1 MKKIND
7 TIYETDFVSVVS
19 MFEKQVEMHPDKTA
33 VISGSEKKTYG
44 ELNADANR
52 VADVLIKNGAEAE
65 TMVAVLL
72 ERGIKVYT
80 ATQGILKAGGAFTC
94 ISAEYPRERV
104 RYILE
109 DSGAKWIITDEKT
122 RNQFRDLWETSECTP
137 LIIDEIL
144 KGENTQNPNR
154 EIHEKD
160 LCYVI
165 YTSGSTGKP
174 KGVMIEQGNLSN
186 FVNANPKNH
195 ETLGFTEKSS
205 VVLALAAMT
214 FDVSIMEEFIP
225 LTNGMTV
232 VIATEEEIHNLD
244 LLADTILQHGA
255 VGK

>member
-7 TIYETDFVSVVS
+7 TVYEIDFVSVVS
-19 MFEKQVEMHPDKTA
+19 MFEKQVEMHPDKMA
-33 VISGSEKKTYG
+33 VISGSERKTYG

-52 VADVLIKNGAEAE
+52 VAHVLIKNGVEAE
-65 TMVAVLL
+65 TIVAVLL

-94 ISAEYPRERV
+94 ISAEYPEERV
-104 RYILE
+104 RYIIE

-122 RNQFRDLWETSECTP
+122 KNRFRDLWEALECTP

-144 KGENTQNPNR
+144 KGNNTQNPNR
-154 EIHEKD
+154 EIQEKD

-195 ETLGFTEKSS
+195 ETLGFTEK
-205 VVLALAAMT
+205 
-214 FDVSIMEEFIP
+214 
-225 LTNGMTV
+225 
-232 VIATEEEIHNLD
+232 
-244 LLADTILQHGA
+244 
-255 VGK
+255 

>member
-1 MKKIND
+1 MKKNND
-7 TIYETDFVSVVS
+7 TIYEIDFVSVVS
-19 MFEKQVEMHPDKTA
+19 MFEKQVEMHSGKTA
-33 VISGSEKKTYG
+33 VISGSERKTYG

-52 VADVLIKNGAEAE
+52 VADVLIKNGVEAE
-65 TMVAVLL
+65 TIVAVLL

-94 ISAEYPRERV
+94 ISAEYPKERV

-122 RNQFRDLWETSECTP
+122 KNRFRDLWETLECTP

-144 KGENTQNPNR
+144 QGKNTQNPNR

-195 ETLGFTEKSS
+195 ETLGFTERSS

-244 LLADTILQHGA
+244 LLADTILQ
-255 VGK
+255 